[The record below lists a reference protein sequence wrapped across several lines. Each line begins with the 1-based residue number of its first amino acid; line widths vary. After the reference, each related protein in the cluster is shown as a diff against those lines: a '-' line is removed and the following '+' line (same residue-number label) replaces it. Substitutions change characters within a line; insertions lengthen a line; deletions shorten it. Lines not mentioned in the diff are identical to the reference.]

1 MPRELS
7 STGMSVRVWNKVN
20 SPKLEKILLPLKRTT
35 KKSELKPLKDKE
47 KKKVDPYKSL
57 LISSTFF
64 INSISIIK
72 ILDPLKLLRMNEYE

>member
-64 INSISIIK
+64 YQFNIDHKNTRSFKIIK
-72 ILDPLKLLRMNEYE
+72 NE